1 MQKWVLIGIGVL
13 VVVIVVLVIG
23 ISNLGPIIKKA
34 VNTYGPKMTK
44 TEVRLGDVDVSIF
57 SAKAKLKDFYLGNPK
72 GFKSI
77 DAVEV
82 GSIYVDMDEASIT
95 KETIIIE
102 KIEVVRPQITYEKAR
117 GTDNFKSILS
127 NVEEAVGTG
136 EPSKKQADKE
146 GEKKILIRDFV
157 LRDGTVHLSTSM
169 LGGRSITAPLP
180 DIHLKD
186 IGSKQGGVS
195 PAKAFEEILGALHS
209 GITSPAVSDAL
220 NEGLRAIGSG
230 IETLGRGTGRE
241 LQSGGGSAKRE
252 TKKVTDKVKG
262 LFGK

>member
-1 MQKWVLIGIGVL
+1 MKKWLVIGMGFLVIVIIVL
-13 VVVIVVLVIG
+13 VVG

-34 VNTYGPKMTK
+34 VNTYGPKITK
-44 TEVRLGDVDVSIF
+44 TEVHLGDVDVSIL

-72 GFKSI
+72 GFKSP
-77 DAVEV
+77 DALKV
-82 GSIYVDMDEASIT
+82 GAIYVDMDEASVT
-95 KETIIIE
+95 KETIVIE
-102 KIEVVRPQITYEKAR
+102 KIEVVGPQITYERAR
-117 GTDNFKSILS
+117 GTDNFKSILN

-136 EPSKKQADKE
+136 EPSKKHADKE

-157 LRDGTVHLSTSM
+157 LRDGKVHLSTSM
-169 LGGRSITAPLP
+169 LGGKSISAPLP

-195 PAKAFEEILGALHS
+195 PAKAFEEILQALYT

-220 NEGLRAIGSG
+220 NEGLRAIGSEV
-230 IETLGRGTGRE
+230 ETLGKGAERE
-241 LQSGGGSAKRE
+241 LQSAGGSAKRE
-252 TKKVTDKVKG
+252 TEKVTDKVKG

>member
-1 MQKWVLIGIGVL
+1 MKKWLLIGIGFL

-23 ISNLGPIIKKA
+23 MSSLGPIIKKA

-72 GFKSI
+72 GFKSP